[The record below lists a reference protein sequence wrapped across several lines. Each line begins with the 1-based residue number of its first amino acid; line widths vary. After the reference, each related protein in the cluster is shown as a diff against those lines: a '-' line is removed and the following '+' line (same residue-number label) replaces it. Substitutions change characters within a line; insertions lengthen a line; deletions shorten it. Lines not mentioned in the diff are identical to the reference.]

1 MAAEESTAIK
11 ERYLERTRT
20 YDEMRRSG
28 AIGNLN
34 DGIEITTHGISTRI
48 IAWPGNSLRT
58 ESVHVLTLPPG
69 QTSESYR
76 YDMAEESLLC
86 IKGKGEVFLRR
97 RWVEIEAGDV
107 AFFPERVE
115 RGIRNPE
122 ENQADFVLVN
132 QIAPPRI

>member
-11 ERYLERTRT
+11 ERYLERNRT

-58 ESVHVLTLPPG
+58 ES
-69 QTSESYR
+69 
-76 YDMAEESLLC
+76 A
-86 IKGKGEVFLRR
+86 
-97 RWVEIEAGDV
+97 A
-107 AFFPERVE
+107 
-115 RGIRNPE
+115 
-122 ENQADFVLVN
+122 
-132 QIAPPRI
+132 